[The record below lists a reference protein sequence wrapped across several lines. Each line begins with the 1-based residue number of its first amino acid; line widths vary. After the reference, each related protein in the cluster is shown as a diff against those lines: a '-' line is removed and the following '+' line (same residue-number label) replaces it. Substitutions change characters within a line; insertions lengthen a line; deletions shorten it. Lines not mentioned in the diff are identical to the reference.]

1 MPKSSLSTEKLA
13 ALFLLGVL
21 MLGLLGLRTLGVL
34 TLRELLEDL
43 AGAR

>member
-1 MPKSSLSTEKLA
+1 MVVLGRLD
-13 ALFLLGVL
+13 LLGVL
-21 MLGLLGLRTLGVL
+21 MLGLLGVRTLGVL